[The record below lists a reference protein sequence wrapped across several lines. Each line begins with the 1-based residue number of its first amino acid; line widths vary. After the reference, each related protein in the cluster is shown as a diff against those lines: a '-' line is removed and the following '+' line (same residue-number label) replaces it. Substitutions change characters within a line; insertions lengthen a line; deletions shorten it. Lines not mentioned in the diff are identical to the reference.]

1 VMQKPYPDLTESVS
15 RVQTTIKQE
24 EEQFL
29 RNLENGLK
37 LMNEVFQKTKAAGSD
52 TISGKDAFILHATY
66 GIPVEV
72 VESLAT
78 DHNLR
83 IDQSGFEVER
93 GRHTVISRGTA
104 EAADVFSVGP
114 LDALKRE
121 YHHGSEFLGYS
132 TTRDEARVIGI
143 LEQNRLAE
151 KALADGGSSL
161 VLVLDRTPFYGE
173 AGGQVGDTG
182 VIRGD
187 RFQFQVI
194 DSKKEN
200 DFVLHVGHVASGEVT
215 VNETVSALVDADRR
229 SAIQRAHTAT
239 HLLHHALRTILGKHA
254 QQAGSKVE
262 PDRLRFDFANPEAVG
277 RERLRAI
284 EEAVNLRVLEAA
296 RVSWSQMPIDEA
308 RAQGAMALFGE
319 KYPDIVRVVQMGD
332 FSRELCGGTHLDC
345 VGQVGLF
352 KIIGE
357 ESVAAGT
364 RRITAVVGK
373 ASLEYVRQEE
383 EILAMLAA
391 SLRVPAGQVNERV
404 NSLLEEVKTLKK
416 QVSQRRP
423 EAGSR
428 VTAEDLLATAHEIAG
443 ATVVIQAVDN
453 VTPDTMRQLVDVM
466 RRKQETGLAVLLIT
480 AADGKVQLV
489 AGLSKDL
496 IERGLHAGN
505 WLKEVA
511 PVVGGG
517 GGGRPDLAQAGGKSP
532 EKVPAA
538 LDLAMKAIASRLA
551 P

>member
-1 VMQKPYPDLTESVS
+1 
-15 RVQTTIKQE
+15 
-24 EEQFL
+24 
-29 RNLENGLK
+29 
-37 LMNEVFQKTKAAGSD
+37 
-52 TISGKDAFILHATY
+52 
-66 GIPVEV
+66 
-72 VESLAT
+72 
-78 DHNLR
+78 
-83 IDQSGFEVER
+83 
-93 GRHTVISRGTA
+93 
-104 EAADVFSVGP
+104 
-114 LDALKRE
+114 
-121 YHHGSEFLGYS
+121 
-132 TTRDEARVIGI
+132 
-143 LEQNRLAE
+143 
-151 KALADGGSSL
+151 
-161 VLVLDRTPFYGE
+161 
-173 AGGQVGDTG
+173 
-182 VIRGD
+182 
-187 RFQFQVI
+187 
-194 DSKKEN
+194 
-200 DFVLHVGHVASGEVT
+200 
-215 VNETVSALVDADRR
+215 
-229 SAIQRAHTAT
+229 
-239 HLLHHALRTILGKHA
+239 
-254 QQAGSKVE
+254 
-262 PDRLRFDFANPEAVG
+262 
-277 RERLRAI
+277 
-284 EEAVNLRVLEAA
+284 
-296 RVSWSQMPIDEA
+296 
-308 RAQGAMALFGE
+308 
-319 KYPDIVRVVQMGD
+319 
-332 FSRELCGGTHLDC
+332 

-373 ASLEYVRQEE
+373 ASLDYVRQEE
-383 EILAMLAA
+383 EILATLAA

-423 EAGSR
+423 ETGSR
-428 VTAEDLLATAHEIAG
+428 VSAEDLLAAAHEIAG
-443 ATVVIQAVDN
+443 ATVVIQALDN